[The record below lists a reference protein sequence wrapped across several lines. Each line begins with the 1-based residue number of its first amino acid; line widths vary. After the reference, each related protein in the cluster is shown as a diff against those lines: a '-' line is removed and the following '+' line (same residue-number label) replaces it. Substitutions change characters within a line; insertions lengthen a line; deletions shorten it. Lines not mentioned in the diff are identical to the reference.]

1 MNGIRL
7 NFNTSLRHSSFSG
20 WRKCRKPVEKIS
32 SVSKF
37 KIMYF
42 ALVKTWIKFR
52 PTIWFSKIWNTM
64 FILPVNE
71 LQKVYGSK
79 DKLSNVC
86 TLEMSNIIKMSD
98 SLLLYFMILFRPLF
112 GILFNWN
119 TQTFV
124 RFFWFVRFFLI
135 VTKKKVCYL
144 YLYLD
149 LKLFLVEQFRNWG
162 REAFFFFGF
171 CLLF

>member
-1 MNGIRL
+1 MYEIRL
-7 NFNTSLRHSSFSG
+7 NLTHHYVIRVFRAGENAP
-20 WRKCRKPVEKIS
+20 KPVDKIS
-32 SVSKF
+32 GVSKF

-42 ALVKTWIKFR
+42 ALVKTWIKSR

-71 LQKVYGSK
+71 LQKVYDSK

-98 SLLLYFMILFRPLF
+98 SLLPYSMILFRPLF

-135 VTKKKVCYL
+135 VTKNESVI
-144 YLYLD
+144 
-149 LKLFLVEQFRNWG
+149 FISI
-162 REAFFFFGF
+162 
-171 CLLF
+171 